1 MNRAFAA
8 LNLDQINI
16 ILMLLSCAV
25 AFTIPFELVLISYA
39 FLGPAHYLTEI
50 SWLHDRN
57 YFTDKKWIWVPLTVL
72 SAVAI
77 VLNWGA
83 WDNIPQTYYLFAA
96 ALALSAAFI
105 FTKAWPH
112 RLAVFAGMMA
122 IFAVLQTVYPPFVLA
137 TAFLLP
143 TIIHIY
149 LFTGLFILAGALK
162 SRSAWG
168 GLSLAVFI
176 ACGLSFF
183 FITPSVTMIST
194 DFIDRNLGFFDPL
207 VNYVTSVVTFGGRVN
222 AHSVLAFLSFAYTY
236 HYLNWFSK
244 TEIIKWHLIP
254 RRRFALIAVLYLAS
268 VGIYLIDFR
277 AGFITLTFLSLAHVL
292 LELPLNIL
300 SMRMISNSIGP
311 IRTSRT

>member
-1 MNRAFAA
+1 MNKAFAA
-8 LNLDQINI
+8 LNLDQVNI

-72 SAVAI
+72 SVVAI
-77 VLNWGA
+77 ALNWGA
-83 WDNIPQTYYLFAA
+83 WDNIGQTYYLFAA
-96 ALALSAAFI
+96 ALSLSAAFVL
-105 FTKAWPH
+105 TKTWPH
-112 RLAVFAGMMA
+112 RAAVTAGLMAAFA
-122 IFAVLQTVYPPFVLA
+122 LLHQVYPPFILA
-137 TAFLLP
+137 VAFLLP
-143 TIIHIY
+143 TVIHIY
-149 LFTGLFILAGALK
+149 VFTGLFILAGATK
-162 SRSAWG
+162 SRSVWG
-168 GLSLAVFI
+168 ALSLVVFL

-183 FITPSVTMIST
+183 FITPSVIMIST

-207 VNYVTSVVTFGGRVN
+207 VNYVTSVVTFDGRVN

-244 TEIIKWHLIP
+244 TEIIKWHQIP
-254 RRRFALIAVLYLAS
+254 RRRFALIAALYIAS

-292 LELPLNIL
+292 LEFPLNIL
-300 SMRMISNSIGP
+300 SVKMISANLRSPGALKA
-311 IRTSRT
+311 

>member
-1 MNRAFAA
+1 MNKAFPA

-50 SWLHDRN
+50 SWLHDRS

-72 SAVAI
+72 SVIAI
-77 VLNWGA
+77 ALNWGA
-83 WDNIPQTYYLFAA
+83 WDNIGETYYLFAA
-96 ALALSAAFI
+96 AVSLSAAFI
-105 FTKAWPH
+105 FTKKWPQ
-112 RLAVFAGMMA
+112 RAAVTAGMLG
-122 IFAVLQTVYPPFVLA
+122 IFAVLHQVYPPFILA
-137 TAFLLP
+137 VAFLLP
-143 TIIHIY
+143 TVIHIY
-149 LFTGLFILAGALK
+149 VFTGLFILSGALK
-162 SRSAWG
+162 NRSLWG
-168 GLSLAVFI
+168 GLSMVVFI

-183 FITPSVTMIST
+183 FITPSVIMIST

-207 VNYVTSVVTFGGRVN
+207 VNYVTSVVTFDGRVN

-244 TEIIKWHLIP
+244 TEIIKWHQIP
-254 RRRFALIAVLYLAS
+254 RCRFALIAVLYVAS
-268 VGIYLIDFR
+268 VGLYLIDFR
-277 AGFITLTFLSLAHVL
+277 AGFIALTFLSLAHVL

-300 SMRMISNSIGP
+300 SMRMISGSLRP
-311 IRTSRT
+311 LRASRA